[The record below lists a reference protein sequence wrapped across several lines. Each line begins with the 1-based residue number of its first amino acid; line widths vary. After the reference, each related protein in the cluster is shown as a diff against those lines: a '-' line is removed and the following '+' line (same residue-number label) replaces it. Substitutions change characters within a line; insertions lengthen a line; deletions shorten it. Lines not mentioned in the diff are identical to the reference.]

1 MKASVPKNPRLI
13 CTSVLIEDRLVTD
26 RHKHRTTASIANNWY
41 LRLRVIDFSG
51 TQRKA
56 IAYLPAENFL
66 STLVTLNDVA
76 CPAAVRTNASLVISR
91 RLRLPQVSVE
101 TAERI
106 ELVYGTAASLDLS
119 CAV

>member
-1 MKASVPKNPRLI
+1 
-13 CTSVLIEDRLVTD
+13 
-26 RHKHRTTASIANNWY
+26 
-41 LRLRVIDFSG
+41 VIDFSG